1 MTYISTLPTPPSRS
15 DAPATFSDKADAL
28 LGALPTFVTEA
39 NTLSDEVDAMRDDAE
54 AKRAATSTLHDQ
66 CVAIQTT
73 CAGHES
79 TTSTFKTQAGSYR
92 TEAKAYR
99 DSALTAAAAAGAAA
113 GLPTLVGNARK
124 QLSVNDAEDGV
135 EWGNAIFRA
144 PIFSAAAAGYIPVT
158 SGEVV
163 TDGMLHYVGAYNID
177 GVAATASTFVAW
189 ATGSGVVSVSSDGK
203 TWSAVSTGLGSSL
216 CRVGAGQDGLVVA
229 VQLGAEAC
237 AISTDH
243 GQTWAAGG
251 ALPASA
257 WYAGTAPACIGN
269 YVLSTTGLGV
279 ARSEDGGATWAL
291 ASMPEDAVVSVHV
304 AGGLFVAPSKS
315 TTYHTSPDG
324 ETWTARTAP
333 HGGAMTQRGTVI
345 VNGGWYTEDGVAWAQ
360 LPERLTVTAAAA
372 KINGVWWGGSVAGMS
387 SYHAGGARAIRAL
400 DVALLSEIGQ
410 NSTATVVVARDGYV
424 WTIPSDG
431 GDAMAFFTTEA

>member
-66 CVAIQTT
+66 CVAIQTA

-79 TTSTFKTQAGSYR
+79 KTSTFKTQAGSYR

-163 TDGMLHYVGAYNID
+163 TDGMLHHVGAYID

-189 ATGSGVVSVSSDGK
+189 TAGSGVVSVSSDGE

-216 CRVGAGQDGLVVA
+216 YRVGAGPGGRVVA
-229 VQLGAEAC
+229 VPLDATAC
-237 AISTDH
+237 AISTDN
-243 GQTWAAGG
+243 GQTWATGG

-257 WYAGTAPACIGN
+257 SLAGTVPACIGN
-269 YVLSTTGLGV
+269 YVLSTTTLGV

-291 ASMPEDAVVSVHV
+291 ASMPEGAVVSVHV
-304 AGGLFVAPSKS
+304 AGGLFVAPSES

-333 HGGAMTQRGTVI
+333 HGGAMAQRGTVI
-345 VNGGWYTEDGVAWAQ
+345 VNGGWYTEDGAAWAQ
-360 LPERLTVTAAAA
+360 LPERLTVAASAA

-387 SYHAGGARAIRAL
+387 TYHAGGARAIRAI
-400 DVALLSEIGQ
+400 DVALLSELGQ
-410 NSTATVVVARDGYV
+410 NSTATVVVAGSGYV